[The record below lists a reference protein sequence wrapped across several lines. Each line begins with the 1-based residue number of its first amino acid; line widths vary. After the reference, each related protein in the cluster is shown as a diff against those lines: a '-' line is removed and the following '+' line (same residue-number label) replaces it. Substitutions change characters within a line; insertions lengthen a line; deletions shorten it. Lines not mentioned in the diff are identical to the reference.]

1 MKGFSGGLVSKESA
15 CNAGDPCLIP
25 KLGRSL
31 GEGNGN
37 PLQYSCWR
45 IPWTEELGGLN
56 PWGHKEL
63 DTTERL
69 SLSLSCIMILSMFI
83 MIVLPL
89 ELHDNLSSL
98 KIRAKGKDHKSL
110 LRKYKFKVND
120 VVEK

>member
-1 MKGFSGGLVSKESA
+1 MGELGSISES
-15 CNAGDPCLIP
+15 
-25 KLGRSL
+25 GRSL

-69 SLSLSCIMILSMFI
+69 SLSLSCIIILSLFI